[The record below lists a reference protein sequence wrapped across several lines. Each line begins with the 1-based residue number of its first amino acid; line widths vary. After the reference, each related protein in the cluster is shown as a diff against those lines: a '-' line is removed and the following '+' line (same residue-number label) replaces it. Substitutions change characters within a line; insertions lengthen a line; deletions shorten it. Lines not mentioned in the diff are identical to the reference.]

1 LVAFLLSQIYV
12 KAIPDITIISFL
24 SIDHSLDSVRLVTR
38 VLFVHTWSKLKPL
51 NSTHIHIGWEKQ
63 V

>member
-1 LVAFLLSQIYV
+1 MEFSLTILRTIISKISLVAFLLSQIYV

-38 VLFVHTWSKLKPL
+38 VLFVHT
-51 NSTHIHIGWEKQ
+51 
-63 V
+63 